1 MNKQADPVPPHL
13 TGDQIRQ
20 ILAAEKSGE
29 NPDCFLCG
37 SPVNSVG
44 AAVHYGME
52 EETRVVTLYPCEH
65 RWSYNLHVAE
75 QIDSEMRA
83 AAATQATGPDTSRV
97 VGGPQPLD
105 GNAAADA
112 LAAEMHRRACRL
124 RELREDPT
132 VSASVR
138 DHVYGEVLGLR
149 GAIGIVLGHQV
160 PGGSA
165 DLMGIDYYEAWCSR
179 QGVTV

>member
-1 MNKQADPVPPHL
+1 M
-13 TGDQIRQ
+13 DQKF
-20 ILAAEKSGE
+20 LLGAENE
-29 NPDCFLCG
+29 NDRLI
-37 SPVNSVG
+37 VNSPCLHAMTYG
-44 AAVHYGME
+44 AQLAVQVEAQMRME
-52 EETRVVTLYPCEH
+52 
-65 RWSYNLHVAE
+65 
-75 QIDSEMRA
+75 
-83 AAATQATGPDTSRV
+83 AATEATEPDTSRA

-124 RELREDPT
+124 RELRDDPA

-138 DHVYGEVLGLR
+138 EQVYGEVLGLR